1 MGFAQASPLAP
12 PSTQVLDKLRERIEV
27 FHYSAQTARTYLRW
41 ARAFL
46 RWLQL
51 NNDHGWQ
58 PRELGPGEVNGFMA
72 MLAERPGMSPATHRQ
87 ALSALL
93 FLYRHVL
100 GRDLLLP

>member
-1 MGFAQASPLAP
+1 MGFTQASALA
-12 PSTQVLDKLRERIEV
+12 SSSAQVLDRLRECIEV
-27 FHYSAQTARTYLRW
+27 SQYSAQTARTYLRW

-46 RWLQL
+46 RWQQL
-51 NNDHGWQ
+51 NNNHGWQ
-58 PRELGPGEVNGFMA
+58 PRELGPGEVNDFMA

-100 GRDLLLP
+100 GRDLLLS